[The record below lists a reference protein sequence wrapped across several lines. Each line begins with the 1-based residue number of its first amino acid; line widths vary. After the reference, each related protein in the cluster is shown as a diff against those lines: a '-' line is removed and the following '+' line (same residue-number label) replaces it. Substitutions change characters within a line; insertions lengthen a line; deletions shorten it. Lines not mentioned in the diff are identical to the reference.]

1 MSIARIASR
10 REVSEP
16 FTSTRSSTM
25 KYVLMY
31 TNRPDLDA
39 AVPEER
45 RAEVYQAIFS
55 WFEKHGHVIADGGAE
70 LQGPETATTVKYGP
84 NGGEPVVVDGPFS
97 EAKENVGG
105 FSIIDVPDLDTA
117 IAIVKEWPSL
127 EYPGVAVEIRPI
139 IEHSGG
145 M

>member
-1 MSIARIASR
+1 MQWSRRIVPQMSITRIVSR

-16 FTSTRSSTM
+16 STSTRSSTM

-45 RAEVYQAIFS
+45 RDEVYQAIFA
-55 WFEKHGHVIADGGAE
+55 WFSKHGHVMADGGAE

-97 EAKENVGG
+97 EAKENVG
-105 FSIIDVPDLDTA
+105 
-117 IAIVKEWPSL
+117 
-127 EYPGVAVEIRPI
+127 
-139 IEHSGG
+139 
-145 M
+145 